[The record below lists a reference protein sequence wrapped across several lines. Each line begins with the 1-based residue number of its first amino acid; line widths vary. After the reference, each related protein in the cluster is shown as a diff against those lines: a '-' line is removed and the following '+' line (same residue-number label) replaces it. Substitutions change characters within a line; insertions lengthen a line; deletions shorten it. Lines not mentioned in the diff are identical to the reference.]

1 MQNALGKLLGSIPE
15 MVRQFGEVAFGAGGF
30 DPFQFV
36 LLLSGALFVGIAVAF
51 FGYLA
56 LGALVRPLGN
66 LPTPNRG
73 HRDRRDEEYREHR
86 YRNQQYHDN
95 SRN

>member
-1 MQNALGKLLGSIPE
+1 MQNALVKLFQSIPE

-36 LLLSGALFVGIAVAF
+36 LLLSGALFVGIAVVF

-56 LGALVRPLGN
+56 FGALVRPLGN
-66 LPTPNRG
+66 LPTPGRG
-73 HRDRRDEEYREHR
+73 HRDRREQEYREQAHR
-86 YRNQQYHDN
+86 HRN
-95 SRN
+95 